1 MMKIQELSYEG
12 EALSWVHTT
21 KNWGVGIKNYKPA
34 NDIANLSNLE
44 RHNGT
49 DELFI
54 LLDGYC
60 CLLYA
65 NEVDGA
71 LKIEKLPMEQGRVYA
86 IPAGLLHN
94 TITRPGVKLALIE
107 DCHSAQTNSDVIQLT
122 EEQIAQAKALLT
134 E

>member
-1 MMKIQELSYEG
+1 MDIKELSYEG
-12 EALSWVHTT
+12 VALNWVHVTE
-21 KNWGVGIKNYKPA
+21 NWGVGIKNYKPA
-34 NDIANLSNLE
+34 NDIENLDNLE

-49 DELFI
+49 DELFV

-65 NEVDGA
+65 NEVDGK
-71 LKIEKLPMEQGRVYA
+71 LEMKKLPMEQGKVYA

-107 DCHSAQTNSDVIQLT
+107 DCKSAQTNSDVVMLT
-122 EEQIAQAKALLT
+122 AEQIAEAKALLA

>member
-1 MMKIQELSYEG
+1 MEIKELSYDG
-12 EALSWVHTT
+12 VALNWVHTT
-21 KNWGVGIKNYKPA
+21 ENWGVGIKNYKPA
-34 NDIANLSNLE
+34 NDIANLDNLE

-71 LKIEKLPMEQGRVYA
+71 LRIEKLPMEQGKVYA

-107 DCHSAQTNSDVIQLT
+107 DCKSAQTNSDVIMLT
-122 EEQIAQAKALLT
+122 EVQIAQAKALLA

>member
-1 MMKIQELSYEG
+1 MEIKELSFDG
-12 EALSWVHTT
+12 VALNWVHTT
-21 KNWGVGIKNYKPA
+21 EHWGVGIKNYKPA
-34 NDIANLSNLE
+34 NDIANLDNLE

-60 CLLYA
+60 CLLFA
-65 NEVDGA
+65 NEVNGE
-71 LKIEKLPMEQGRVYA
+71 LEIQKLPMVQGKVYA

-107 DCHSAQTNSDVIQLT
+107 DCKSAQTNSDVIMLT
-122 EEQIAQAKALLT
+122 EEQIAKAKALLA